1 MILVE
6 HNWLLYIAAFACAF
20 AITLVTTPFAKW
32 LSVKCGAIDY
42 PKDRGVHKKPMPR
55 MGGVAIVLGFTITV
69 LMVNYFDK
77 SMDSRQFA
85 GFLVGALL
93 IAGLGVVDDM
103 KNLPA
108 KLKFCVQILAAKH
121 AHNQRKQGIALE
133 YAEDTRYRKH
143 KAKERRA
150 CIAHKDFRR
159 VEVSG
164 KEAQT
169 SPCQCRR

>member
-1 MILVE
+1 
-6 HNWLLYIAAFACAF
+6 
-20 AITLVTTPFAKW
+20 
-32 LSVKCGAIDY
+32 
-42 PKDRGVHKKPMPR
+42 
-55 MGGVAIVLGFTITV
+55 
-69 LMVNYFDK
+69 MVNQLMMQMSSVRLHDGLIFRHTAQHCTNRIK
-77 SMDSRQFA
+77 HRQS
-85 GFLVGALL
+85 
-93 IAGLGVVDDM
+93 
-103 KNLPA
+103 NT
-108 KLKFCVQILAAKH
+108 KH

>member
-1 MILVE
+1 MGIEIINDEAQHNHRQRHNHNRTGILKTDKDCQKPQQQADGI
-6 HNWLLYIAAFACAF
+6 HNQYR
-20 AITLVTTPFAKW
+20 
-32 LSVKCGAIDY
+32 LSLAE
-42 PKDRGVHKKPMPR
+42 
-55 MGGVAIVLGFTITV
+55 A
-69 LMVNYFDK
+69 MVNQLMMQMSSVRLHDGLIFRHTAQHCTNRIK
-77 SMDSRQFA
+77 HRQS
-85 GFLVGALL
+85 
-93 IAGLGVVDDM
+93 
-103 KNLPA
+103 NT
-108 KLKFCVQILAAKH
+108 KH

-169 SPCQCRR
+169 GPCQCRR